1 MPWPLTENYINFSL
15 EVYFLCTRPHSKH
28 VFIRNL
34 PLTSLISCHSHSIY
48 SLVKIIFNYFED
60 LVFVVCLFFYVKFKS
75 SSEICFIFVIGFQLW
90 KKPKLVSPCE
100 WKREREL
107 SYATWAYGRWVKI
120 MQRGRTCKN
129 KHYVFSSNPRNS
141 GAVFN
146 LESDQL
152 NVRNHKIA
160 IGIMKLSSKKF
171 LLFVTWKEECVVL
184 K

>member
-1 MPWPLTENYINFSL
+1 MFLL
-15 EVYFLCTRPHSKH
+15 EIYFLPPWYPAIHILSTLWWRS
-28 VFIRNL
+28 F
-34 PLTSLISCHSHSIY
+34 SII
-48 SLVKIIFNYFED
+48 LRILFLF
-60 LVFVVCLFFYVKFKS
+60 VCLFFYVKFKS